1 MRRFMLLS
9 ITTLSLLFAN
19 SLTAQKQIGIRTGAN
34 WNNIKASIPFVNIGK
49 KLDVVEKFNI
59 GFVYATNITDKF
71 GIQTEVNYLKKGFAV
86 TGDLGEVDLLGVT
99 VPLETRTEVQ
109 ISYIDVPILAKYKF
123 GENALKGYVTLG
135 PYLGYASKGQLKA
148 YSASGDEV
156 ELAST
161 NFDFALVKYA
171 RFEVGGVAGLGA
183 TFDIGVGEVFADAR
197 YNFGLT
203 KLFDVPLLNSS
214 NRGVGVNLGLLINI

>member
-1 MRRFMLLS
+1 MLLS
-9 ITTLSLLFAN
+9 ITALTLLFSN
-19 SLTAQKQIGIRTGAN
+19 TITAQKQIGIRTGAN
-34 WNNIKASIPFVNIGK
+34 WNRVKASIPFVNLGS

-71 GIQTEVNYLKKGFAV
+71 SIQTEVNYLKKGFAV
-86 TGDLGEVDLLGVT
+86 TQDLGDVDLLGVT
-99 VPLETRTEVQ
+99 VPLNTRVEAQ

-123 GENALKGYVTLG
+123 GENALKGYATVG

-148 YSASGDEV
+148 YSDSGEPV

-161 NFDFALVKYA
+161 NFNFSLVNYA
-171 RFEVGGVAGLGA
+171 RFEVGGVVGVGA
-183 TFDIGVGEVFADAR
+183 TLDIGVGEIFADAR